1 MKDLSNYR
9 KSYEKSELLET
20 NIPEDPI
27 NLFHK
32 WFYET
37 EEFGGPEASG
47 EEVNAMTVATIGL
60 DGFPKSRVVLLKKF
74 NEEGFIFYTNYNSEK
89 GKAILNN
96 PNICLSFFWHSMERQ
111 VIIKGIAE
119 KTSEIISDNYFDSR
133 PDGSKLGAI
142 VSSQSETIPSR
153 EYLDEKLKALENE
166 FDGKPIPRPD
176 YWGGFLVRPVEVE
189 FWQGRPNR
197 LHDRIRY
204 TLKEDYVWQI
214 DRLSP

>member
-1 MKDLSNYR
+1 MKDLSDYR
-9 KSYEKSELLET
+9 KSYEKSELLEN

-27 NLFHK
+27 NLFNR
-32 WFYET
+32 WFHET
-37 EEFGGPEASG
+37 EDFGGID
-47 EEVNAMTVATIGL
+47 EVNAMTVATIGL

-89 GKAILNN
+89 GKAIQNN
-96 PNICLSFFWHSMERQ
+96 PNVCLSFFWTSLERQ

-119 KTSEIISDNYFDSR
+119 KTSDIVSDNYFNSR

-142 VSSQSETIPSR
+142 VSPQSEVIPNR
-153 EYLDEKLKALENE
+153 EYLETNLRLLEQE
-166 FDGKPIPRPD
+166 YLGKEITRPKH
-176 YWGGFLVRPVEVE
+176 WGGFLVRPIEIE

-204 TLKEDYVWQI
+204 QLQNDFNWKIE
-214 DRLSP
+214 RLSS

>member
-9 KSYEKSELLET
+9 KSYEKSELLESS
-20 NIPEDPI
+20 IPEDPI

-32 WFYET
+32 WFYEV
-37 EEFGGPEASG
+37 EEFGNI
-47 EEVNAMTVATIGL
+47 EEVNAMTVSTIGL

-89 GKAILNN
+89 GKAIQNN

-119 KTSEIISDNYFDSR
+119 KTSEIISDNYFQSR
-133 PDGSKLGAI
+133 PDGSKLGAL
-142 VSSQSETIPSR
+142 VSSQSEVIPSR
-153 EYLDEKLKALENE
+153 EYLDDKLKELEKQFE
-166 FDGKPIPRPD
+166 GREIPRPD
-176 YWGGFLVRPVEVE
+176 FWGGFLVKPLEVE

-204 TLKEDYVWQI
+204 KQLDNFSWIIE
-214 DRLSP
+214 RLSP